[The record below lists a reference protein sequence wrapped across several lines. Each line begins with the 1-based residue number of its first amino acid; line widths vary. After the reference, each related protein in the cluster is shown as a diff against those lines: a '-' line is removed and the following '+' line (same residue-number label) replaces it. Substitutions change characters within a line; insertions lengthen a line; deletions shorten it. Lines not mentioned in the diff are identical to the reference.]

1 MVLSETG
8 SSTTTTL
15 TASTNNSTQVSVKG
29 ASRVLS
35 SPTLSSSTLSGGTTT
50 LTQAESDWTRDK
62 AASSMSLYE
71 AGGYGGGFALSSVV
85 LKTGRQETVTS
96 GQTVSSSE
104 VGQQWSLLLN
114 SKTGLTYSLT
124 SATMSDQVVSGLTS
138 YSKSS
143 LTDKGDYGAGSYSLG
158 TVLYTGSGLSCYS
171 RTETQTVVSL
181 QTTTV
186 LALTTKNTT
195 GTSLTTRTTATNQYN
210 DGLFSWNANER
221 GNYGAGSYALSSV
234 VLRQTAWSAL
244 SSVTLSQATSTSAS
258 VADKPKSTK
267 QTSML
272 LNALQPVTSL
282 LPPYTVTI
290 TSSSQRNGVGYSQE
304 TQSSSQDSDFTL
316 YQAGQYGHGS
326 YSLSSFNLSQNG
338 VYSSSDVLKQSSQD
352 TVNTTVTLGNSQ
364 VTLVSGTASTSLTQ
378 NTSQSQSSNLLEKGT
393 YNYGGQNGLYLSQVS
408 ISLSGNYT
416 ASSSRRNYDNS
427 NDGNDYTSVK
437 EKSLGSFHFSGLGSY
452 AAGSSLT
459 LSSFTFTGGA
469 SGGYVLIQN
478 GSADEQ
484 SYEHADTWSETS
496 KVAESGSYSA
506 LSGGLVSNYSS
517 SLRTSEVA
525 YDKVVGTGLFAP
537 SSGWQTTT
545 LSSQVT
551 VTGSGSRGFQ
561 QSLSQGTTTWN
572 GQSQS
577 YKSPSSTTVTLQLP
591 NIQLNGQAPI
601 NLNPSSNNWLNQTT
615 AAGLLGVALP
625 STLAPLVGPSSSL
638 ATMVQ
643 APTLPTTAPPQL
655 PGLSMPAYGAWLG
668 GPQGQNPTLLAWPDQ
683 QNLSGLWRQV
693 NQAYQDG
700 LAKFANA
707 GQNPLSMYSSGVWDA
722 ATAALP
728 AGAQF
733 SYNFWYLLG
742 QGLNFVGGALNALTG
757 GLSTRLLGG
766 LLINPNTTAYQVGGY
781 VGQALN
787 IVLMVNPG
795 ALGSLGSL
803 LLKVGSAGGMLSAA
817 DEAWHGNFTGALL
830 QAAGAVSH
838 ALSGVTPCVAGKIGV
853 AVGLVATGQSLVSAY
868 NNFTKPGGDPIA
880 GVLDLIQAAVTFKVQ
895 VASSCFTGR
904 MLVDWEGGK
913 IRVDQVR
920 VGDWIWSQN
929 EDDPA
934 GPPTLKR
941 VLQLFQRLAPIWAVT
956 FDGQTIE
963 TTAEHPFWVANRGWI
978 PTQMLKVG
986 DLLQTRDKRLVPVE
1000 SVEDT
1005 GRVETVHNFLVE
1017 DLHTYFVSATKDGAS
1032 VWAHNTYTEFMD
1044 LLTKGKGRKLSERQA
1059 RQAYYE
1065 VAARGEGDL
1074 RTYLGL
1080 RKVTPAK
1087 INKAV
1092 AMAKA
1097 DGKLGSPKTSAAPQE
1112 VGPWK
1117 GPTDYSSLK
1126 DPKDVVSNTKP
1137 TSRQMRQMKELNRT
1151 HNDGVLRDDVT
1162 GELMGDSPKF
1172 TRGNTPPPNSAS
1184 IDHKLPVSKGGTRS
1198 FSNLLLRTLKNNR
1211 DKWDS

>member
-1 MVLSETG
+1 MATGSSSSSRSWHDTLTSTDVQTSGTNYYLAGSYANGSQGYSLNSVNYQTRSSDSSEVVRQGGFVETGGLSNQSSTELLWGSYFTQGSTQLSKSYVLVNSSAQTLVSQSSVSLSERGSYGHGSFALTSVVLSETG

-35 SPTLSSSTLSGGTTT
+35 SPTLSSSTLSGSTTT

-71 AGGYGGGFALSSVV
+71 AGGYGGGFALSSVL

-171 RTETQTVVSL
+171 RAETQTVLSL
-181 QTTTV
+181 VTTAV

-195 GTSLTTRTTATNQYN
+195 GTSLTTRTVVTNQYN
-210 DGLFSWNANER
+210 DGLFSWNASENGE
-221 GNYGAGSYALSSV
+221 YGAGSYALSSV
-234 VLRQTAWSAL
+234 VLRQTAWSAQ
-244 SSVTLSQATSTSAS
+244 SSVTLSQATTTSQS

-326 YSLSSFNLSQNG
+326 YSLSSFNLNQSG
-338 VYSSSDVLKQSSQD
+338 VYSSSDALKQSSQD

-393 YNYGGQNGLYLSQVS
+393 YNYGGQTGLYLAQVS

-416 ASSSRRNYDNS
+416 VSSIRKNYDNS

-643 APTLPTTAPPQL
+643 APTLPTTAPPQM

-668 GPQGQNPTLLAWPDQ
+668 GPQGQNPTSLAWPDQ
-683 QNLSGLWRQV
+683 QNLSGLWSQV

-707 GQNPLSMYSSGVWDA
+707 GQNPLSMYSSGVWSA
-722 ATAALP
+722 AVGALP
-728 AGAQF
+728 PGATY
-733 SYNFWYLLG
+733 SYNVWYLIG
-742 QGLNFVGGALNALTG
+742 QVQNFIGGALNALTG

-766 LLINPNTTAYQVGGY
+766 LLINPNSTAYQIGGY

-817 DEAWHGNFTGALL
+817 EEAWHGNFTGALL

-838 ALSGVTPCVAGKIGV
+838 ALSGVTPCTAGAIGV
-853 AVGLVATGQSLVSAY
+853 GTGLVATGQSLASAY
-868 NNFTKPGGDPIA
+868 NNLTQPGGDPIA
-880 GVLDLIQAAVTFKVQ
+880 GVLDVINAAGHLQ
-895 VASSCFTGR
+895 GP
-904 MLVDWEGGK
+904 GGQFLLH
-913 IRVDQVR
+913 RPHAD
-920 VGDWIWSQN
+920 
-929 EDDPA
+929 A
-934 GPPTLKR
+934 G
-941 VLQLFQRLAPIWAVT
+941 
-956 FDGQTIE
+956 
-963 TTAEHPFWVANRGWI
+963 
-978 PTQMLKVG
+978 
-986 DLLQTRDKRLVPVE
+986 
-1000 SVEDT
+1000 
-1005 GRVETVHNFLVE
+1005 
-1017 DLHTYFVSATKDGAS
+1017 
-1032 VWAHNTYTEFMD
+1032 
-1044 LLTKGKGRKLSERQA
+1044 
-1059 RQAYYE
+1059 
-1065 VAARGEGDL
+1065 
-1074 RTYLGL
+1074 
-1080 RKVTPAK
+1080 
-1087 INKAV
+1087 
-1092 AMAKA
+1092 
-1097 DGKLGSPKTSAAPQE
+1097 
-1112 VGPWK
+1112 
-1117 GPTDYSSLK
+1117 
-1126 DPKDVVSNTKP
+1126 
-1137 TSRQMRQMKELNRT
+1137 
-1151 HNDGVLRDDVT
+1151 
-1162 GELMGDSPKF
+1162 
-1172 TRGNTPPPNSAS
+1172 
-1184 IDHKLPVSKGGTRS
+1184 
-1198 FSNLLLRTLKNNR
+1198 
-1211 DKWDS
+1211 